1 MKTKIFRTGKRTL
14 SVFLAILMIVS
25 TMLVGMVHTSAA
37 SSGTVTVYFKN
48 TLNWSDVY
56 VYFYKDI
63 YWDNNTGSGS
73 SKSGNCVSDPIK
85 MSIVDSTN
93 KIYKATYTGTYCN
106 VISFTKDSQSNY
118 GSFWETSAV
127 YRADFSTSKPLYT
140 PNTTSNESKN
150 NTAYYNNGTW
160 SAYSEVPPITKWYIV
175 GSQSN
180 NTDDISWKV
189 SETACVVNGATGS
202 YTLAVDGNTNKIYF
216 KLVAVQNNDQFLCT
230 AAGTTTS
237 VSLSNGVKSAALDW
251 SEKDSSNSDYGT
263 WDNFTTAT
271 NSSGKDVELVFQ
283 PSSSDVESVTF
294 DISSSNGNNYVTV
307 TENLSTKRTIYLKP
321 GLWDKDGAWFAA
333 YVYGGS
339 SGSKYYTF
347 TEVEDGIYSAE
358 IDTAAYPKVQF
369 LRMSS
374 SATTPSTSGD
384 NLWNSVSN
392 QSFQADKNCFTITDW
407 GSGKWETYTPSGGG
421 EGGGDD
427 DDDTVIYKLY
437 DRNQSNKLIG
447 SFKASG
453 ATDTYTLTV
462 DLDAGKTYKL
472 YVDDIR
478 ENATGWH
485 YIADNETLTLNGS
498 SKTLSRWNNSF
509 SDKGITFSP
518 TASAT
523 YVFTWVCDAEGN
535 HSFNQDGVNY
545 NLKGAGSGKLSVKLD
560 AKPLADSVTVT
571 AKFDGN
577 GTTVGMTDE
586 TVTVTATIVNPADG
600 VIVDSSD
607 SSCNVT
613 YTLYKNGTSTGKSNK
628 TGVFTGI
635 TSSSSG
641 NVSYSVVVST
651 TATYTNDSQNQQ
663 TYADITSTSAVVT
676 YNTKGLYYADITG
689 GTSNVTQ
696 SDWKQISDSATTYT
710 ISPTV
715 ASGGTYIFVLSDSQ
729 AFNPDY
735 NVSYSIDS
743 SKCAYCTV
751 TKGNI
756 LEGVT
761 TYIVKC
767 NAGCSNPVITIDKE
781 NRTIYA
787 VADFTPT
794 MTKTEDSKET
804 VTYYFAE
811 KVGAEG
817 HCLNGDGVRIRYW
830 NNSTGKSGKVDVT
843 TKATLNSSS
852 TSNIIYVNTAELY
865 GIVNN
870 SGKTQFKVY
879 KAELPVWATSFSF
892 LFTNDG
898 AWDLQTNSSTAKS
911 YTSISLNPNRIYL
924 FYIDN
929 SDKWYGKG
937 IILDEQLWSS
947 SNNTNYTGTKN
958 FKTNLVNYND
968 DSTDTFKKLNSALS
982 SKYSADGI
990 KNPLYFG
997 YFANADSGKNYHG
1010 FDLANNLAQRCDEG
1024 SGDKAFYASIWGLTG
1039 SKLYYPTRSIATYG
1053 KLTDANNKNHPL
1065 FDYEYLETNSNIAS
1079 LVKTGLN
1086 FPFYESDYR
1095 GITTYSYD
1103 STTDYNRKYS
1113 DSTKDFYITDAYSL
1127 GSDADGTQY
1136 TGYFPFGG
1144 NSDKVSNTGFG
1155 TEFDI
1160 DFYMTDSG
1168 KLVDDDNKEQDICF
1182 NFSGDDDV
1190 WVYIDGV
1197 LVLDLGGDHK
1207 ISAGSINFSDM
1218 MVYYKSAAKDTD
1230 SINAHNVTDT
1240 FATSSNYVK
1249 AVNMAE
1255 LFAANGVTF
1264 ENTDPSTMHTLQMFY
1279 MERGTFQSNCSI
1291 SFNLPQNSG
1300 LRINSDVDTSKVN
1313 NAFVNDT
1320 LLSANTHFF
1329 SYTLENKAA
1338 SDTEYTN
1345 VKNAYSTAASKASA
1359 LSAGGLTLGTPE
1371 FPILSNV
1378 NRDFNGIIYSLS
1390 LSTNTEAKK
1399 TSDDY
1404 IGSNGSSPSFIPV
1417 KGVNYKLNDAYSK
1430 AASDDDALKGVSG
1443 RTDSTGTFELLFDQ
1457 SAQFD
1462 TKITPNTLVSVT
1474 QNNQIYDVVSQTGS
1488 VVSNTSTSNKNVS
1501 DFYSSKYTITDD
1513 RSGKI
1518 IYSNDSLTKNG
1529 NGGINADDNSSN
1541 ADSFYFSNYTGDATD
1556 SSFAMTVTFINSVDV
1571 GTIKIEKSLA
1581 SGLTANAD
1589 KFFFD
1594 VEFSNVFGGSSA
1606 KQKYEDLTYTVY
1618 NSDGTKVSTNSYGST
1633 GVILMA
1639 GQYALIEGVPV
1650 GTKYTVSER
1659 TRVGYALDSVSAKS
1673 ESTLGAVINSNTVT
1687 VGSDNVVTG
1696 NIPFATDYNPANYVY
1711 SSISTSSFVNIRQ
1724 AITITFKYYDREVVS
1739 GTVSHINEEV
1749 TTYNHTFAELPSD
1762 YCELNSNGEVTEVDL
1777 AGLIAY
1783 AAVEFSAKTNVTNVI
1798 DEYEMWTSQAAA
1810 VEAMKKT
1817 PYLKADNGDGGTL
1830 YNADQAVYHTN
1841 AYGVPQ
1847 MDGEKWVNY
1856 YSATGESL
1864 NAESFTS
1871 GDAKSYSQIK
1881 SITVWLFNQPR
1892 KYNLTMNY
1900 AEDSSHLGSA
1910 NADGNYVANGNRSNI
1925 FTGYYNQ
1932 RLGSN
1937 QGVSS
1942 QDSAGEYLNK
1952 YGITDGFVGGSVTTN
1967 PIINKD
1973 NKDLKFL
1980 YWSDKADGSTIV
1992 STDSAYLFRIT
2003 GNRTLYAVYGDTMTD
2018 KPGLTVSENQKDIY
2032 FDSNGTSKTRLN
2044 TQMNVYN
2051 CPDSDKNISQTAIVY
2066 LMIHENIS
2074 IDEDLETIRTEIADI
2089 LKNTTSTSVSG
2100 TIFEIDKKA
2109 NGYIYNVK
2117 DSAADV
2123 TTSSDVTLTNKN
2135 RMQFTITFTSSALN
2149 SGKVRMC
2156 AFAAMNYSGEWIVS
2170 DNYVDY
2176 NFLSTTNS

>member
-25 TMLVGMVHTSAA
+25 TMLVGMVTTANAATTNKFTQGEIIYLDTSTSFDYNGSNITWEDSSATFKA
-37 SSGTVTVYFKN
+37 HFYYYDSESFQSTVNATKVKDHIYSVTVPNNAYLGYVEFQRYDSSGNTYWATAGRISVDNFRNSSANAVKITGLNNSYSLYNYSTSSSDGWYLIGHDFDTSWNCDGKDFPMTKDDNTGYYYKSNCDLTGSGSHYFRFHNGSNEYGPSASTSVSDDGTKYTVTKNASTHSYQYTGTSDSVTIWLDPTNLKTWITTDYVYFKN
-48 TLNWSDVY
+48 TSNWSTVY
-56 VYFYKDI
+56 
-63 YWDNNTGSGS
+63 
-73 SKSGNCVSDPIK
+73 
-85 MSIVDSTN
+85 
-93 KIYKATYTGTYCN
+93 
-106 VISFTKDSQSNY
+106 
-118 GSFWETSAV
+118 
-127 YRADFSTSKPLYT
+127 
-140 PNTTSNESKN
+140 
-150 NTAYYNNGTW
+150 AYAWN
-160 SAYSEVPPITKWYIV
+160 S
-175 GSQSN
+175 
-180 NTDDISWKV
+180 
-189 SETACVVNGATGS
+189 
-202 YTLAVDGNTNKIYF
+202 NTN
-216 KLVAVQNNDQFLCT
+216 VND
-230 AAGTTTS
+230 AGWPGT
-237 VSLSNGVKSAALDW
+237 SLSKT
-251 SEKDSSNSDYGT
+251 SD
-263 WDNFTTAT
+263 
-271 NSSGKDVELVFQ
+271 
-283 PSSSDVESVTF
+283 
-294 DISSSNGNNYVTV
+294 
-307 TENLSTKRTIYLKP
+307 
-321 GLWDKDGAWFAA
+321 
-333 YVYGGS
+333 
-339 SGSKYYTF
+339 SKYYVYKLGTNAADYIIF
-347 TEVEDGIYSAE
+347 NNNSSQTEDLELAGHYGMVYDYSTNTWIE
-358 IDTAAYPKVQF
+358 YE
-369 LRMSS
+369 S
-374 SATTPSTSGD
+374 
-384 NLWNSVSN
+384 
-392 QSFQADKNCFTITDW
+392 
-407 GSGKWETYTPSGGG
+407 SGGG

-600 VIVDSSD
+600 VIVDSSN

-663 TYADITSTSAVVT
+663 TYANITSTSAVVT
-676 YNTKGLYYADITG
+676 YNAKGLYYADITG

-811 KVGAEG
+811 ETDNVNWSYSG
-817 HCLNGDGVRIRYW
+817 NGVKIKYW
-830 NNSTGKSGKVDVT
+830 NNSTGKSGTLSTTTKVDVNGGT
-843 TKATLNSSS
+843 TG
-852 TSNIIYVNTAELY
+852 SNKIYVDTSELFNTDDN
-865 GIVNN
+865 GVQTFN
-870 SGKTQFKVY
+870 VY
-879 KAELPVWATSFSF
+879 KAQLPVWATSFAF
-892 LFTNDG
+892 LEGDTQISGRSNG
-898 AWDLQTNSSTAKS
+898 QNAYHNYA
-911 YTSISLNPNRIYL
+911 SIALNPNRVYL
-924 FYIDN
+924 LYSHN
-929 SDKWYGKG
+929 SVNYMKG
-937 IILDEQLWSS
+937 VILDKQLWSS
-947 SNNTNYTGTKN
+947 SRTTKDNTSNETATKN
-958 FKTNLVNYND
+958 FKAHLINYND
-968 DSTDTFKKLNSALS
+968 NRSTLNSALS
-982 SKYSADGI
+982 TAYGSSFS
-990 KNPLYFG
+990 NTLYFG
-997 YFANADSGKNYHG
+997 DFNQSSGIKQSYSGLNGYKEW
-1010 FDLANNLAQRCDEG
+1010 NNLAQRADG
-1024 SGDKAFYASIWGLTG
+1024 KSYYASVWGLTG
-1039 SKLYYPTRSIATYG
+1039 SKLLYPARSIATYG
-1053 KLTDANNKNHPL
+1053 KLLGSDNKTVHPL
-1065 FDYEYLETNSNIAS
+1065 FDYDGALTNSSIAS
-1079 LVKTGLN
+1079 AVYKDLD
-1086 FPFYESDYR
+1086 FPFYESEFN

-1103 STTDYNRKYS
+1103 S
-1113 DSTKDFYITDAYSL
+1113 ITDKNRRYDDTTGNFKKSSAYETGQDTDSV
-1127 GSDADGTQY
+1127 QY

-1144 NSDKVSNTGFG
+1144 NGDRYSNCGFG

-1168 KLVDDDNKEQDICF
+1168 KLTGDDGTSQDISF

-1197 LVLDLGGDHK
+1197 LALDLGGDHK

-1218 MVYYKSAAKDTD
+1218 KVYYKAAAEGTSAIDSTTESYSTSTD
-1230 SINAHNVTDT
+1230 HVNVIDL
-1240 FATSSNYVK
+1240 
-1249 AVNMAE
+1249 AE
-1255 LFAANGVTF
+1255 LFGANGVTF
-1264 ENTDPSTMHTLQMFY
+1264 DNTDPSTMHTLQMFY
-1279 MERGTFQSNCSI
+1279 MERGLYQSNCSI

-1390 LSTNTEAKK
+1390 LSTNTEAEK

-1404 IGSNGSSPSFIPV
+1404 IGSNGSSTSFISV

-1430 AASDDDALKGVSG
+1430 AASDADALKGVSG

-1488 VVSNTSTSNKNVS
+1488 VVSNSSTSNKNVS

-1518 IYSNDSLTKNG
+1518 IYSNDSLTKDR
-1529 NGGINADDNSSN
+1529 NGGINANDNSSN

-1556 SSFAMTVTFINSVDV
+1556 SSYAMTVTFINSVDV

-1581 SGLTANAD
+1581 AGLTANAD

-1749 TTYNHTFAELPSD
+1749 TTYNHTFAELPSE
-1762 YCELNSNGEVTEVDL
+1762 YCTLNSNGEVTDIQL
-1777 AGLIAY
+1777 SNLIAY
-1783 AAVEFSAKTNVTNVI
+1783 AAVEFSTKTNVTNVI

-1830 YNADQAVYHTN
+1830 YTADQAVYHTD

-1856 YSATGESL
+1856 YDATGGSL
-1864 NAESFTS
+1864 NAEGDTS
-1871 GDAKSYSQIK
+1871 THSNIK

-1900 AEDSSHLGSA
+1900 VTEASHLKSGYT
-1910 NADGNYVANGNRSNI
+1910 NGVYVANTNKTET

-2051 CPDSDKNISQTAIVY
+2051 CPDNDKNISQTAIVY

-2100 TIFEIDKKA
+2100 TIVEIGKKA